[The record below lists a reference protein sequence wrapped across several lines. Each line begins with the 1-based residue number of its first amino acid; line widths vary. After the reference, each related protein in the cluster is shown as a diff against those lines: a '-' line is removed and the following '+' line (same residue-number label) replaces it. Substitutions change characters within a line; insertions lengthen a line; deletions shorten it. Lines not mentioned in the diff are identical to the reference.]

1 MKMSVEL
8 KELNG
13 DYFILLKGI
22 YVEISE
28 YQYTELQKAFKRK
41 QAYKPYVVSIDNELY
56 YETRKEP
63 YRLKCHFCIGDLKSI
78 KLQRYFNSEY
88 RKVIEMVVKEIATK
102 KIIYKGN
109 NYKEYLQV
117 VENLMKGVKKDER
130 N

>member
-41 QAYKPYVVSIDNELY
+41 QAYKPYVVSIYREWHYDN
-56 YETRKEP
+56 RKEP
-63 YRLKCHFCIGDLKSI
+63 YHLKCHFCIGDLKSK
-78 KLQRYFNSEY
+78 KLDRYFNDNS
-88 RKVIEMVVKEIATK
+88 KVIEMVVKEIATN
-102 KIIYKGN
+102 KIIYEGN
-109 NYKEYLQV
+109 NYEEYLQV
-117 VENLMKGVKKDER
+117 VENLMKGE
-130 N
+130 

>member
-41 QAYKPYVVSIDNELY
+41 QAYRPYVVSIDNEWY
-56 YETRKEP
+56 YETRKKP
-63 YRLKCHFCIGDLKSI
+63 YRLKCHFCIGDLKSQKI
-78 KLQRYFNSEY
+78 DRYFTGNS
-88 RKVIEMVVKEIATK
+88 KVIEMVVKEIATK

-109 NYKEYLQV
+109 NYEEYLQV
-117 VENLMKGVKKDER
+117 VENLMKGDKKDER

>member
-22 YVEISE
+22 YVEISK
-28 YQYTELQKAFKRK
+28 YQYMELQKAFQRK

-56 YETRKEP
+56 YETRKKP

-109 NYKEYLQV
+109 DYEEYLKV
-117 VENLMKGVKKDER
+117 VDNLMKGESYER
-130 N
+130 D